1 MLGINES
8 KQLGLIKPSGT
19 VSQLCGTSSGIH
31 PRFSPYYLRRVTQD
45 AKDPLTDLM
54 IAEDIPFVRRDSK
67 VIFSFPMK
75 SPQGSVYSRSIGALE
90 QLNLWLTYRTHW
102 CDGNPSQT
110 IYYDDHEFLQI
121 QEWLWQHWDA
131 VGGLSFFPKDDTVY
145 DQEIMPY
152 LEISEEEYLRAAE
165 RFPKQ
170 ILWGKLIGFEKDDST
185 SSSQELACS
194 GGSCEI

>member
-1 MLGINES
+1 MLVEY
-8 KQLGLIKPSGT
+8 KRKPSGT
-19 VSQLCGTSSGIH
+19 VSQLCGTSSGMH
-31 PRFSPYYLRRVTQD
+31 PRFFPYYLRRVTQD

-54 IAEDIPFVRRDSK
+54 IAEGVPHVKRGDK
-67 VIFSFPMK
+67 VIFSFPMR
-75 SPQGSVYSRSIGALE
+75 SPKGSVCSKSIGALE
-90 QLNLWLTYRTHW
+90 QLNLWLTYREHW

-121 QEWLWQHWDA
+121 QEWLWKHWDS

-145 DQEIMPY
+145 DLEVMPY
-152 LEISEEEYLRAAE
+152 LEISGEEYEEYRKNFPQSIQWERLRE
-165 RFPKQ
+165 
-170 ILWGKLIGFEKDDST
+170 WEKDDST